1 MALKGEDL
9 KARQKAIEAGKR
21 RYTRPSNGQSYDIR
35 NLENPRLRSRFK
47 GQGGTDEVTE
57 SRRGNRGNYGE
68 NVRQQKI
75 DKLTPDQ
82 ATQRAAN
89 QKIGRLN
96 SQNFEGHHTN
106 ELDHASRG
114 YDHIAARDGKAAAKA
129 WVKKQTKLGNPVD
142 HSPDN
147 IEGKTKQAHK
157 EYHQQNTRQ
166 KAIKGAKG
174 SFKGLN
180 IRPGGLP
187 KLVRQGLRGNM
198 IFLALDLVEAV
209 DAQTNGAIS
218 NRINGG
224 LEYLRNGIENG
235 VNGFAERYQNG
246 MNTIADAAVKNGL
259 YGLPTLNIDG
269 VPDYGQKGL

>member
-21 RYTRPSNGQSYDIR
+21 RYIRPSNGQSYDIR
-35 NLENPRLRSRFK
+35 NLENPRLRSRYG

-68 NVRQQKI
+68 NARQQKI
-75 DKLTPDQ
+75 EKLTPNE

-96 SQNFEGHHTN
+96 SQNLEGHHTN
-106 ELDHASRG
+106 PLDYVSRG
-114 YDHIAARDGKAAAKA
+114 YDEIAARDGKAAADA
-129 WVKKQTKLGNPVD
+129 WVKKQTKIGNPVD

-147 IEGKTKQAHK
+147 IQGLTKQAHK
-157 EYHQQNTRQ
+157 EYHQQDTRQ
-166 KAIKGAKG
+166 KAIQTAKG

-187 KLVRQGLRGNM
+187 KLVRQGLSGNTL
-198 IFLALDLVEAV
+198 FLALDIVEAV

-218 NRINGG
+218 NGINNGVD
-224 LEYLRNGIENG
+224 YLRNGIANG
-235 VNGFAERYQNG
+235 VNGFVERYQNG
-246 MNTIADAAVKNGL
+246 MNTIADVAVKNGL
-259 YGLPTLNIDG
+259 FGLPTLSIDG
-269 VPDYGQKGL
+269 QPDYGQKGL